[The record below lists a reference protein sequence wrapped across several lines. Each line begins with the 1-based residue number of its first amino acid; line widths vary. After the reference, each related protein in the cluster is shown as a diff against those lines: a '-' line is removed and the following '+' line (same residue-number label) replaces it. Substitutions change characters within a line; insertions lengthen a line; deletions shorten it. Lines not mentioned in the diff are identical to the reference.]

1 MPVNRNMSKLTL
13 IDKYLPEY
21 KFNEYHCID
30 VNSSVG
36 DVFKIAKDFD
46 MSKSKLIKALF
57 YMRGLPT
64 KRMNLQGFISNIG
77 FTNIEE
83 RFPTENL
90 IGFWART
97 KIETIANYDDFI
109 DNTIS
114 AKVKVVWNFRFEKI
128 NDSQTKLSTETRVLC
143 ISPLTKLTFGL
154 YWIIIK
160 PFSGAIRKRML
171 QIIKD
176 DAESNERIG

>member
-1 MPVNRNMSKLTL
+1 MPELTL

-21 KFNEYHCID
+21 TFNEYHCID
-30 VNSSVG
+30 VNSSVEG
-36 DVFKIAKDFD
+36 VYKSAKDFD

-64 KRMNLQGFISNIG
+64 KRMNLQGFISDIG

-83 RFPTENL
+83 KFPTENL
-90 IGFWART
+90 IGFWVRT
-97 KIETIANYDDFI
+97 KIEPIASYDDFI

-114 AKVKVVWNFRFEKI
+114 ARVKVVWNFRFEKI
-128 NDSQTKLSTETRVLC
+128 NDSHTKLSTETRILC
-143 ISPLTKLTFGL
+143 IRPLTKLTFGL

-160 PFSGAIRKRML
+160 PFSSAIRKRML